1 MVDTTAASLLAS
13 SLRQVT
19 SAASQAAYHSARPG
33 HAAATGIT
41 ITSSS
46 IDGSSSSMKF
56 DASGQ
61 IVPTGTTS
69 KKEFATASAVDL
81 FA

>member
-13 SLRQVT
+13 SLRQAT
-19 SAASQAAYHSARPG
+19 STASQVAYHSARPG
-33 HAAATGIT
+33 HAVATGIN
-41 ITSSS
+41 ITSSR

-61 IVPTGTTS
+61 IVPTGTTH
-69 KKEFATASAVDL
+69 KKESATANTIDL